1 MLSARCR
8 EPCSSQFSP
17 RLQVRVISTSN
28 IYLFILFKCTPHT
41 TVILRWPN
49 TASAR
54 SAECGE
60 AFVDFIAASKVWN
73 DCATVILVGH
83 NSSSFDA
90 PVLLRTLLRYSPQLI
105 PKVKE
110 LNFHFAQ
117 SCFYLKAHQRKMSS
131 VENTG

>member
-1 MLSARCR
+1 MDVMDSSSGILSPYYDHDTRIVFLAGKVG
-8 EPCSSQFSP
+8 
-17 RLQVRVISTSN
+17 LW
-28 IYLFILFKCTPHT
+28 LKCTPHT

-49 TASAR
+49 TVPAQ

-105 PKVKE
+105 PKEE